1 MTDRPK
7 RIKYTD
13 QRFVNRLYRLHRE
26 ELNKNKYDFKKGGQ
40 YFEYLNKVESH
51 LRRIKH
57 TIETLGLIRVL
68 IAEKHPLSKVT
79 TTSTISKG
87 EFLRYNIENYF
98 LRISTYKDQVFQ
110 LIDCVLELN
119 IKKGIGFQNR
129 LEKKAKEDNIGFV
142 KDIIDNLSTLFTNVK
157 PVRDKIA
164 HQGYFHDSD
173 LGLIEA
179 GYDIVE
185 SEPEIKDLTREDMDN
200 ILSVFISKNI
210 IEMRRIEDDLS
221 DNLFSILDILFVD
234 FERKIEER
242 KNKNAP

>member
-1 MTDRPK
+1 MTDRPT
-7 RIKYTD
+7 RIKYID
-13 QRFVNRLYRLHRE
+13 QRFVNRLYRLHGE
-26 ELNKNKYDFKKGGQ
+26 ELSKNKYDFKKGGQ
-40 YFEYLNKVESH
+40 YFEYLTKVESH

-79 TTSTISKG
+79 STSTISKG

-98 LRISTYKDQVFQ
+98 LRISTYKDQIFQ

-119 IKKGIGFQNR
+119 IKKGIGFQGR
-129 LEKKAKEDNIGFV
+129 LEKKAKDDSIDFV
-142 KDIIDNLSTLFTNVK
+142 KVIIDNLNTLFANVK

-173 LGLIEA
+173 IGLIET

-185 SEPEIKDLTREDMDN
+185 SEPDRKDLTRDDMDN

-210 IEMRRIEDDLS
+210 IEMRRIEDDLG

-234 FERKIEER
+234 FERKIEEKR
-242 KNKNAP
+242 NKNAP